1 MTGESSIPDSRAKS
15 RRWAIW
21 GFFLALW
28 TFALVTPF
36 PIEAERELLPEQAA
50 FPTSKT
56 LHVGGYAFLTCLS
69 AWLQVSGGWR
79 WGLPIFLVLHGGAT
93 ELLQCFVPLRTGSWI
108 DVGLDA
114 GGVFLGLALSW
125 RWWREP
131 QPGGLANPLA
141 VADG

>member
-1 MTGESSIPDSRAKS
+1 MAAESTGPASPDKS

-21 GFFLALW
+21 GLFLALW

-36 PIEAERELLPEQAA
+36 PIMAERELLPEQAT

-56 LHVGGYAFLTCLS
+56 VHVAGYAFMTCLS

-79 WGLPIFLVLHGGAT
+79 WGLPIFLVLHGGIT

-114 GGVFLGLALSW
+114 SGVLVGLALSW

-131 QPGGLANPLA
+131 SAGELANPLA
-141 VADG
+141 PADG